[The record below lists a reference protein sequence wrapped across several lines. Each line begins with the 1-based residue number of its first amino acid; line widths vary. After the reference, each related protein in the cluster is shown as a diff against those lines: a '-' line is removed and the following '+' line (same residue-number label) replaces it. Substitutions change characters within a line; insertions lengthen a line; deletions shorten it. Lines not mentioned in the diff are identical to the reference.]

1 MAVNWYGLSVDT
13 KHVTLALEVFLE
25 DGDHVVDHVVEP
37 GVEVPAAVLAV
48 FVYVQACG
56 YAMVL

>member
-48 FVYVQACG
+48 FVYV
-56 YAMVL
+56 